1 MGKKAVKSLFQGIV
15 ALAYILLAILTII
28 AHFSAVSHP
37 AEHPI
42 TSYLGTLL
50 PGLLLVNLCFLIYW
64 IISKS
69 RLFFI
74 SIIVIGVNYSYL
86 TKMIQFNSEK
96 EKKESDITFVSY
108 NVHGFNRDGMGIT
121 QRNILNELIEKEVDI
136 LCFQEFYANQY
147 FTTDSLFQLF
157 KAYPYHLLPK
167 QKTGGTDIALFSK
180 YPIKKSQYI
189 PFENS
194 TNSALWAD
202 IIVKGKTLRVY
213 NLHLETTDVSKYRH
227 NMSNRKTAGD
237 AGKKRA
243 LIVKMNKGM
252 VSKSIQRVEQAQK
265 IQQIIEKTPMPTVLC
280 GDFNDT
286 PASYTYTVLKK
297 DLIDGFRTNGY
308 GYGGTYRGLLH
319 LLRIDYIFYST
330 DFEGI
335 SYASPNLSYSDHKPI
350 IMRLHF
356 KP

>member
-1 MGKKAVKSLFQGIV
+1 MGTKAVKSLFQGIII
-15 ALAYILLAILTII
+15 LAYILLAILTII

-37 AEHPI
+37 AEYPI
-42 TSYLGTLL
+42 TSYLGLFL
-50 PGLLLVNLCFLIYW
+50 PSLLLINLGFLIYW
-64 IISKS
+64 LIRKSK
-69 RLFFI
+69 LFFI
-74 SIIVIGVNYSYL
+74 SLITIGLNYSYL
-86 TKMIQFNSEK
+86 AKIIQFNSEK
-96 EKKESDITFVSY
+96 EKTERDITFVSY
-108 NVHGFNRDGMGIT
+108 NVHGFNKDGMGIT
-121 QRNILNELIEKEVDI
+121 QRNILNYLTEKEADI
-136 LCFQEFYANQY
+136 LCFQEFYPNKH

-167 QKTGGTDIALFSK
+167 QKTGGIDIALFSK
-180 YPIKKSQYI
+180 YPIEKSQYI

-202 IIVKGKTLRVY
+202 ITVKGKTLRVY

-227 NMSNRKTAGD
+227 NISNEKKASNAGE
-237 AGKKRA
+237 KRV
-243 LIVKMNKGM
+243 LIVQMNKRII
-252 VSKSIQRVEQAQK
+252 SKSIQRVKQAEK
-265 IQQIIEKTPMPTVLC
+265 IQQIIEKKTRPTVLC

-286 PASYTYTVLKK
+286 PASYTYTILKK

-335 SYASPNLSYSDHKPI
+335 SYASPNLIYSDHKPV